1 MEDHRPVRRAPRP
14 APPSIPAAAEED
26 RRASRAFVPPRPG
39 LARHAASPIHPWRR
53 RPPRAARHRR
63 PPTQAA
69 LRAADGGEASAS
81 PPAYL
86 RIRTSGPGPRVVV
99 KKGRKERRGRWD
111 TDRQAPHVRK
121 MERGKG
127 GGDLLQHFKS

>member
-39 LARHAASPIHPWRR
+39 LARHAAT
-53 RPPRAARHRR
+53 ARHRR